1 MERFYIK
8 QNDEFFSIIDNIKL
22 SREINIALIVP
33 PGTAAL
39 RSIINLR
46 ILKEESGFLGKN
58 IYISTSDTLIQKL
71 AKQAGIKLLG
81 AQTKTQAKRPER
93 NMGRIV
99 DLRMMSD
106 IISSKEEMEIMNE
119 EIIEIPKEE
128 SIIKEEIMPEPKFEP
143 TPQPED
149 NYFYKKRT
157 QEEKTFSEP
166 LPERIG
172 RIKKTRS
179 FKIFT
184 RKFFIGLLIFIGLLG
199 LAAIVYFVLPRAQ
212 IVITPQRESVKFVS
226 DIILNSNV
234 TEVELDE
241 STIPGQIFTTEKI
254 ESREFPSTGE
264 RDVSEKAKGKIIVYN
279 QYSSSP
285 QTLVKTTRFKAT
297 NGKVFRLTST
307 VTIPGAIIE
316 EGKIIASSKEV
327 DVEADEPGDS
337 YNIGPSNFTIP
348 GFEGSPKYAAFYGK
362 STTPMTGGAKGKMKV
377 VTQDD
382 INGAIQIVTLGLKD
396 KVSSEFKALI
406 PADLKLLDDSQSLE
420 VIESSSNIKANQP
433 GEKFTITVKAKAS
446 GIAFKE
452 QDALYL
458 IERNASDEIS
468 GDKTLLLST
477 IKINYKTS
485 KLDLKQGIANLNCD
499 VAADSIFNF
508 DEKKIKDDLAGKSEE
523 DAKEYLRS
531 LPNIEIVKVV
541 FWPLWVKSVPQDVDK
556 IKVLIKIN

>member
-1 MERFYIK
+1 
-8 QNDEFFSIIDNIKL
+8 
-22 SREINIALIVP
+22 
-33 PGTAAL
+33 
-39 RSIINLR
+39 
-46 ILKEESGFLGKN
+46 
-58 IYISTSDTLIQKL
+58 
-71 AKQAGIKLLG
+71 
-81 AQTKTQAKRPER
+81 
-93 NMGRIV
+93 
-99 DLRMMSD
+99 
-106 IISSKEEMEIMNE
+106 
-119 EIIEIPKEE
+119 
-128 SIIKEEIMPEPKFEP
+128 
-143 TPQPED
+143 
-149 NYFYKKRT
+149 
-157 QEEKTFSEP
+157 
-166 LPERIG
+166 
-172 RIKKTRS
+172 
-179 FKIFT
+179 
-184 RKFFIGLLIFIGLLG
+184 
-199 LAAIVYFVLPRAQ
+199 
-212 IVITPQRESVKFVS
+212 
-226 DIILNSNV
+226 
-234 TEVELDE
+234 
-241 STIPGQIFTTEKI
+241 
-254 ESREFPSTGE
+254 
-264 RDVSEKAKGKIIVYN
+264 
-279 QYSSSP
+279 
-285 QTLVKTTRFKAT
+285 
-297 NGKVFRLTST
+297 
-307 VTIPGAIIE
+307 
-316 EGKIIASSKEV
+316 
-327 DVEADEPGDS
+327 VEADEPGDS

-556 IKVLIKIN
+556 IKVLIKID